1 MSQTKF
7 MVKQGFV
14 HKVKGTPG
22 PNWVGGF
29 DLNRFFKW
37 ASEKYNIPYVDD
49 CCVEELEQ
57 TTFPLR
63 ANTAGDNT
71 LEYHNGTAWVA
82 FPFDV
87 SAADITA
94 TTVTSPAIATDSIT
108 EATANENIT
117 LEKNIIQRRDAAA
130 INTTA
135 TATAAQ
141 IAGGL
146 ITSTSA
152 AAVALTLPTAT
163 DLATEI
169 AAVQGT
175 SVDFIVDNS
184 AGSNTVT
191 VTVNTGITAVT
202 AVITGG
208 ATLTVASGATGQ
220 FRIYFTSATVAK
232 IARIY

>member
-1 MSQTKF
+1 
-7 MVKQGFV
+7 MVKQGIV
-14 HKVKGTPG
+14 HKVKGDKSG
-22 PNWVGGF
+22 WIGGF

-37 ASEKYNIPYVDD
+37 AAEKYNIPYVDE
-49 CCVEELEQ
+49 CCFEDLEQ
-57 TTFPLR
+57 TAFPLR
-63 ANTAGDNT
+63 GNTAGDNT
-71 LEYHNGTAWVA
+71 LEYFNGTAWVA

-87 SAADITA
+87 TAADLVA
-94 TTVTSPAIATDSIT
+94 TTVTSPTVATNSIT

-117 LEKNIIQRRDAAA
+117 LEKNTILRRDATAVDVTA
-130 INTTA
+130 TTTA
-135 TATAAQ
+135 AA

-184 AGSNTVT
+184 AGANTVT
-191 VTVNTGITAVT
+191 VTVNTGIVAI
-202 AVITGG
+202 AGPVITGG
-208 ATLTVASGATGQ
+208 ATLTVASGTAGQ
-220 FRIYFTSATVAK
+220 FRIYFISATAAK
-232 IARIY
+232 IARVF